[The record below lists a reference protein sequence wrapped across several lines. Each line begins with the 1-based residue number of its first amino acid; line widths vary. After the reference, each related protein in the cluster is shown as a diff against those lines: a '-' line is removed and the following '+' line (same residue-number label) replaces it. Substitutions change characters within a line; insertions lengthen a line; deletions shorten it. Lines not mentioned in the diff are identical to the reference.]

1 MGEWFI
7 DSVTTSDVNVVAAVT
22 LFAAVL
28 VLIAG
33 LLADLAYAALDPRV
47 RVR

>member
-1 MGEWFI
+1 M
-7 DSVTTSDVNVVAAVT
+7 TTNDVNAVVAVT

-33 LLADLAYAALDPRV
+33 MVSDLATAVLDPRV